1 MTMSAFYMF
10 ISALSFALMSGCV
23 KAVSLGGIPV
33 MEILAAR
40 ALVSSVLSYADIKRK
55 GISPWGHNHRLLIA
69 RGVVGTM
76 ALMCFFYAITVLP
89 LAEVTLL
96 QYLNPVFTSIFALLF
111 IGERIQRSTS
121 VCILLSLIGLVFM
134 VQPQFLFGSLQVD
147 VQPLPTFG
155 VVAAL
160 MGAFGAG
167 AAYVL
172 VRQLNKTEDP
182 SVIIF
187 YFPFIALPVSLLL
200 LGDDFVM
207 PHDLDTWILLL
218 LVGIFTQ
225 IGQYCLTVAM
235 KREKAAKAMAFSYV
249 QVLFSAAIGWV
260 FFSEVPGYTAFIGTL
275 FIVGGAIVNLYPQ
288 LKRRQ
293 RLSTC

>member
-1 MTMSAFYMF
+1 MSALYMF

-23 KAVSLGGIPV
+23 KAVNLGGIPV

-40 ALVSSVLSYADIKRK
+40 ALVSCVLSYADIKRK
-55 GISPWGHNHRLLIA
+55 GISPWGHNRRLLIA

-121 VCILLSLIGLVFM
+121 VCILLSLIGLVLM
-134 VQPQFLFGSLQVD
+134 VQPPFLFGSLQTGS
-147 VQPLPTFG
+147 QQLPTFG

-187 YFPFIALPVSLLL
+187 YFPFIALPVSILL
-200 LGDDFVM
+200 LGDDFVV
-207 PHDLDTWILLL
+207 PNDLDTWLLL
-218 LVGIFTQ
+218 LMVGIFTQ

-235 KREKAAKAMAFSYV
+235 KKEKAAKAMAFSYV